1 MASLM
6 ATTTMSPSPAY
17 RRLDPP
23 STRITSARRAPE
35 LSAILRIDSCCT
47 TVPPSWSP
55 LLRALDDLD
64 HPPPLGLRQRSRLAD
79 PHRVAR
85 LDALL
90 VVRRDLLGA
99 HDLLAV
105 EPVREAAHER
115 HRDGLLHL
123 VAHHYAGPNFA
134 PPPHARF
141 LSAKMVLIRAI
152 SRRMARSCSGFP
164 SASVA
169 RRNPRRKRSSVS
181 TTSCCS
187 SSSVFISRS
196 ASGFFLGMLALLPL
210 HKLRLDR
217 QLGSRERQRLA
228 RQIFGDPLELEH
240 HPARLHHRHPPLRI
254 PLALPHAGLGRLLRD
269 RLVGEQPDPHLA
281 APLHFAGE
289 RHARRLD
296 LAVRD
301 PPRLERHEPVM
312 AERDRVAARGHPLGA
327 ALEPLAELD
336 ALRCEHS
343 PPVRRPSS
351 TSGPTA
357 PRSSRA

>member
-6 ATTTMSPSPAY
+6 ATTTVSPRPAY
-17 RRLDPP
+17 RPSDP
-23 STRITSARRAPE
+23 SRTRITSARPAPQS
-35 LSAILRIDSCCT
+35 SASLRIDSCCT

-64 HPPPLGLRQRSRLAD
+64 HPPPLGLRQRPRLDD

-85 LDALL
+85 LGDLL

-123 VAHHYAGPNFA
+123 IAHHYAGPNLA

-152 SRRMARSCSGFP
+152 SRRMARSCNGFS

-196 ASGFFLGMLALLPL
+196 ASGFFLGILALLPL
-210 HKLRLDR
+210 HELRLDR
-217 QLGSRERQRLA
+217 QLGRRERQRLA
-228 RQIFGDPLELEH
+228 DRKST
-240 HPARLHHRHPPLRI
+240 RLN
-254 PLALPHAGLGRLLRD
+254 
-269 RLVGEQPDPHLA
+269 
-281 APLHFAGE
+281 
-289 RHARRLD
+289 
-296 LAVRD
+296 
-301 PPRLERHEPVM
+301 
-312 AERDRVAARGHPLGA
+312 
-327 ALEPLAELD
+327 
-336 ALRCEHS
+336 
-343 PPVRRPSS
+343 SS
-351 TSGPTA
+351 
-357 PRSSRA
+357 

>member
-1 MASLM
+1 MASLIV
-6 ATTTMSPSPAY
+6 TTTMSPSPAE

-55 LLRALDDLD
+55 PLLRALDDFD
-64 HPPPLGLRQRSRLAD
+64 HAPPLGLGQRPRLDD

-85 LDALL
+85 LGALL

-141 LSAKMVLIRAI
+141 LSARMVLIRAI
-152 SRRMARSCSGFP
+152 SRRMARSCNGFS

-169 RRNPRRKRSSVS
+169 RRNPRRNRSSVS
-181 TTSCCS
+181 TASCCS
-187 SSSVFISRS
+187 SSSVFSSRS
-196 ASGFFLGMLALLPL
+196 ASGFFRAMPNAPPA
-210 HKLRLDR
+210 
-217 QLGSRERQRLA
+217 SRT
-228 RQIFGDPLELEH
+228 
-240 HPARLHHRHPPLRI
+240 
-254 PLALPHAGLGRLLRD
+254 
-269 RLVGEQPDPHLA
+269 
-281 APLHFAGE
+281 
-289 RHARRLD
+289 
-296 LAVRD
+296 
-301 PPRLERHEPVM
+301 
-312 AERDRVAARGHPLGA
+312 
-327 ALEPLAELD
+327 
-336 ALRCEHS
+336 
-343 PPVRRPSS
+343 S
-351 TSGPTA
+351 T
-357 PRSSRA
+357 

>member
-1 MASLM
+1 MIRRPPRSTLFPY
-6 ATTTMSPSPAY
+6 TT
-17 RRLDPP
+17 LF
-23 STRITSARRAPE
+23 
-35 LSAILRIDSCCT
+35 
-47 TVPPSWSP
+47 
-55 LLRALDDLD
+55 
-64 HPPPLGLRQRSRLAD
+64 RSRG
-79 PHRVAR
+79 
-85 LDALL
+85 
-90 VVRRDLLGA
+90 DLLGT

-105 EPVREAAHER
+105 EPLREAAPER

-152 SRRMARSCSGFP
+152 SRRMARSCNGFP

-210 HKLRLDR
+210 HELRLDR
-217 QLGSRERQRLA
+217 QFGRRERQRLP
-228 RQIFGDPLELEH
+228 RQILGDPLELEH
-240 HPARLHHRHPPLRI
+240 HPARLPHRPPAFGV
-254 PLALPHAGLGRLLRD
+254 PLALPHPGLGRLLGD
-269 RLVGEQPDPHLA
+269 RLVREQPDPHLTA
-281 APLHFAGE
+281 ALHLARQ
-289 RHARRLD
+289 RHARGLD

-312 AERDRVAARGHPLGA
+312 AERDRVSPCGHPLGA

-336 ALRCEHS
+336 ALRCQHA
-343 PPVRRPSS
+343 PPVRLPSS
-351 TSGPTA
+351 TCGPTA
-357 PRSSRA
+357 LRSSRA